1 MSEEIKETNATT
13 ENEIVVKSADLSKE
27 ALEII
32 NGIISEKDT
41 AKANQ
46 LIELFNSNQNKKTIV
61 RVNKLNDL
69 LDKITDQTIERFEK
83 RPDEISNQEILQALK
98 IIQELAE
105 KNQKQLTEKNT
116 AERPLIQINQ
126 QNNELNLGG
135 TDGLSKESRD
145 RVKQAVA
152 AILAGIPSTTTIE
165 SATVITEDNNND

>member
-1 MSEEIKETNATT
+1 MSEEVKQENTTT
-13 ENEIVVKSADLSKE
+13 ETALTVNSADLSKE

-46 LIELFNSNQNKKTIV
+46 LIELFNNNQNKKTIV

-83 RPDEISNQEILQALK
+83 KPDEISNQEILQALK

-105 KNQKQLTEKNT
+105 KNQKQLTEKS
-116 AERPLIQINQ
+116 AADRPLIQINQ

-152 AILAGIPSTTTIE
+152 AILAGIPSATVVDTTI
-165 SATVITEDNNND
+165 IPEDTKND

>member
-116 AERPLIQINQ
+116 AEIDGGIQ
-126 QNNELNLGG
+126 
-135 TDGLSKESRD
+135 
-145 RVKQAVA
+145 
-152 AILAGIPSTTTIE
+152 
-165 SATVITEDNNND
+165 